1 MGSPYILPPGTPPEQ
16 LRILRQAFTK
26 TFNDP
31 EFHKE
36 YKKMVGEEPTP
47 IHPEE
52 MDKLIKDLQRDVEII
67 DLFKKINAAGVE
79 QAARLIGIAH
89 AVHPGAE
96 SAGFFGA
103 LVDPKACAPP
113 LWGSSAYR

>member
-52 MDKLIKDLQRDVEII
+52 MDKPIRELPRDPEIVA
-67 DLFKKINAAGVE
+67 LFKKINGAG
-79 QAARLIGIAH
+79 ATA
-89 AVHPGAE
+89 
-96 SAGFFGA
+96 GA
-103 LVDPKACAPP
+103 LN
-113 LWGSSAYR
+113 Y